1 MSVSRTVFGLYISIL
16 SVGFFVVFLIPLLI
30 FLFLMIYY
38 PYGTNL
44 LQLVLIM
51 SPMSLPYF
59 ALSCEKLCNTNR

>member
-44 LQLVLIM
+44 LLKIQKVFV
-51 SPMSLPYF
+51 SETVS
-59 ALSCEKLCNTNR
+59 AVKS

>member
-44 LQLVLIM
+44 LQLLLIM
-51 SPMSLPYF
+51 SATFSSYTL
-59 ALSCEKLCNTNR
+59 ASCA